1 MGAGTGASGEEEVFW
16 ASVDQPEGSAVP
28 LHSFPFGTASC
39 SLPVLAWLRNV
50 SSRQLPWISALE
62 RDPRKS
68 IRLAEGHTQSP
79 QTQEIQ
85 PCTAALWEDSWQSWP
100 CAHINNRSLYLVS
113 PLEGSPR
120 PDEAFLSAA
129 FLSAFRN
136 EDSGRR
142 RKERQRRREAD
153 MESAKQDC

>member
-62 RDPRKS
+62 REC
-68 IRLAEGHTQSP
+68 IR
-79 QTQEIQ
+79 
-85 PCTAALWEDSWQSWP
+85 
-100 CAHINNRSLYLVS
+100 
-113 PLEGSPR
+113 GSP
-120 PDEAFLSAA
+120 
-129 FLSAFRN
+129 
-136 EDSGRR
+136 SGWPKVTLRVLRHRR
-142 RKERQRRREAD
+142 FSPAQRFSGKTPGRAGPVLI
-153 MESAKQDC
+153 